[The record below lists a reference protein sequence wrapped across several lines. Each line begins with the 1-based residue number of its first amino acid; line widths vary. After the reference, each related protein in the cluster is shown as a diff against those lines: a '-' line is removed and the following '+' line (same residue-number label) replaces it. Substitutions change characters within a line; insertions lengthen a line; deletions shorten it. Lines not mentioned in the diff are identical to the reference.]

1 MHQPNP
7 STDPQLI
14 QADTDGMIDRREEH
28 HYGYEA
34 SQRSDAG
41 HPVNTDPPT
50 GPVRHKQQLSTVM
63 CGTCA
68 PAYVIHAAEWYP
80 FTARDGET
88 VSCTTCGAELGG
100 RIDPLGDATHCPCG
114 GYWQTFENG
123 TFCKDCDRR
132 KVTAKY
138 LAEQAALASQ
148 DEADSGTE
156 QATRHALQFARFQ
169 NLSSD
174 RARAEWGI
182 SNYDNHSSMG
192 EFAIAL
198 LRPVDRLGVQLR
210 VFTDATAA
218 LRAFLT
224 SDAMD
229 PLATCCTPEEVENTL
244 QAAGLRDAG
253 QQPPLGTRV
262 KRLIQPAGDLGTVVG
277 WHHELQ
283 LPEIE
288 WDSQRGLPAE
298 ACEPHEFTT
307 DLNEQI
313 DRWR

>member
-14 QADTDGMIDRREEH
+14 QADTDGMIDRRENRSCGH
-28 HYGYEA
+28 CGA
-34 SQRSDAG
+34 SHGAD
-41 HPVNTDPPT
+41 H
-50 GPVRHKQQLSTVM
+50 
-63 CGTCA
+63 
-68 PAYVIHAAEWYP
+68 
-80 FTARDGET
+80 DGE
-88 VSCTTCGAELGG
+88 C
-100 RIDPLGDATHCPCG
+100 PLHPA
-114 GYWQTFENG
+114 WSS
-123 TFCKDCDRR
+123 R
-132 KVTAKY
+132 
-138 LAEQAALASQ
+138 ASQ

-156 QATRHALQFARFQ
+156 QDARHALQFARFQ

-198 LRPVDRLGVQLR
+198 LRPVDHLGVQLR

-229 PLATCCTPEEVENTL
+229 PLATCYTPEEVENTL
-244 QAAGLRDAG
+244 QAAGLRDAR
-253 QQPPLGTRV
+253 QQPSVGTRV

-298 ACEPHEFTT
+298 ACEPHELTT